1 MKLNG
6 VTDDALRLRL
16 FPFSLRDRAK
26 EWLRDEGSG
35 SFDTWDKLVKA
46 FLVKFLGQEKTA
58 RLRNELSTFR
68 QSDEE
73 SLYDA
78 WRRFKRLQR
87 QCPHH
92 GIPEWMLIQTFY
104 NGLTHE
110 FRIYIDAA
118 SGGSLLTKNPTE
130 AKELMSQ
137 RKRTRSTPQQQPQ
150 LDLESVTGCPHVV
163 FVPEF
168 PNQKQRFIELSRRKV
183 IPTRFFD
190 RSLLSKLGIDS
201 ECKNLFAKLGM
212 SQLFNM
218 NYRTY
223 EDLTLEFLS
232 SFDIEKGRNG
242 LVKYVVYRLLNRS
255 HRMSLEGFARKFG
268 LPCTGL
274 TVQPS
279 SFISGEL
286 WFAMTGENIE
296 SFQHALSHKIHQP
309 VLRLWTRFTGWTI
322 FGRIEPNNVRSDEI
336 SILGSYLRRGDE
348 DGDFKMNIAH
358 LFALHL
364 KKQGTT
370 YTTIKSNGERSN
382 IPIVLGGLVTHLA
395 LREGFDEASRCPVPG
410 PITLDQH
417 YLTTAGWLSI
427 DFNRFSWI
435 IGRTNRLSV
444 PLPSPDLT
452 KIMPHQPSY
461 LLQFPSDSSTP
472 VPAAPTRTY
481 FRREELRVGQLDLS
495 TRVQTIETNLRELNA
510 GQQDFRLSMY
520 PVYDYFCRQGYIPR
534 DGPHP
539 SWYHFPGA
547 GDMAGFLH
555 GAFQF

>member
-1 MKLNG
+1 MSKTVGDSSMNDAKKFTALVVDDTAIIRNIEEMLLNSKG
-6 VTDDALRLRL
+6 FKTKVVENGQEAVKT
-16 FPFSLRDRAK
+16 FI
-26 EWLRDEGSG
+26 EGN
-35 SFDTWDKLVKA
+35 SFDVIIMDMEMPIMD
-46 FLVKFLGQEKTA
+46 GIQE
-58 RLRNELSTFR
+58 
-68 QSDEE
+68 
-73 SLYDA
+73 
-78 WRRFKRLQR
+78 
-87 QCPHH
+87 
-92 GIPEWMLIQTFY
+92 
-104 NGLTHE
+104 
-110 FRIYIDAA
+110 
-118 SGGSLLTKNPTE
+118 
-130 AKELMSQ
+130 
-137 RKRTRSTPQQQPQ
+137 RTRSTPQQQPQ
-150 LDLESVTGCPHVV
+150 LDLESVTGYPHVV

-461 LLQFPSDSSTP
+461 LLQFLVIRLPL
-472 VPAAPTRTY
+472 Y
-481 FRREELRVGQLDLS
+481 QL
-495 TRVQTIETNLRELNA
+495 
-510 GQQDFRLSMY
+510 
-520 PVYDYFCRQGYIPR
+520 
-534 DGPHP
+534 PH
-539 SWYHFPGA
+539 
-547 GDMAGFLH
+547 
-555 GAFQF
+555 

>member
-1 MKLNG
+1 
-6 VTDDALRLRL
+6 
-16 FPFSLRDRAK
+16 
-26 EWLRDEGSG
+26 
-35 SFDTWDKLVKA
+35 
-46 FLVKFLGQEKTA
+46 
-58 RLRNELSTFR
+58 
-68 QSDEE
+68 
-73 SLYDA
+73 
-78 WRRFKRLQR
+78 
-87 QCPHH
+87 
-92 GIPEWMLIQTFY
+92 
-104 NGLTHE
+104 
-110 FRIYIDAA
+110 
-118 SGGSLLTKNPTE
+118 
-130 AKELMSQ
+130 MSQ

-150 LDLESVTGCPHVV
+150 LDLESVTGYPHVV

-520 PVYDYFCRQGYIPR
+520 PVYDYFCRQGLLQLKNALPQEKKVEEPAKTSPQLEEEKAAEVAEPEQPKV
-534 DGPHP
+534 DSAEEKQSAPPTSVKGEKN
-539 SWYHFPGA
+539 
-547 GDMAGFLH
+547 
-555 GAFQF
+555 

>member
-1 MKLNG
+1 
-6 VTDDALRLRL
+6 
-16 FPFSLRDRAK
+16 
-26 EWLRDEGSG
+26 
-35 SFDTWDKLVKA
+35 
-46 FLVKFLGQEKTA
+46 
-58 RLRNELSTFR
+58 
-68 QSDEE
+68 
-73 SLYDA
+73 
-78 WRRFKRLQR
+78 
-87 QCPHH
+87 
-92 GIPEWMLIQTFY
+92 
-104 NGLTHE
+104 
-110 FRIYIDAA
+110 
-118 SGGSLLTKNPTE
+118 
-130 AKELMSQ
+130 MSQ

-336 SILGSYLRRGDE
+336 SFLGSYLRRGDE

-358 LFALHL
+358 L
-364 KKQGTT
+364 
-370 YTTIKSNGERSN
+370 S
-382 IPIVLGGLVTHLA
+382 LVTHLA

-417 YLTTAGWLSI
+417 YLTTAGKGIS
-427 DFNRFSWI
+427 R
-435 IGRTNRLSV
+435 GMV
-444 PLPSPDLT
+444 PILLGITFPVREIWQVASAQNALPQEKKVEEPAKTSPQLEEE
-452 KIMPHQPSY
+452 KAAEVAEPEQPKV
-461 LLQFPSDSSTP
+461 DSAEEKQSAPPTSP
-472 VPAAPTRTY
+472 AEPAAVEAENVAEQEKENTETKDDDQAVEEAKKAIEELEVGQEVVYSCRGVLKGGTRACVEESKKENKEAEVKEA
-481 FRREELRVGQLDLS
+481 REETTVKQDDTAEAKKPAEKSDEVKAGPAAAPAEPEAEAA
-495 TRVQTIETNLRELNA
+495 VAVIEADTA
-510 GQQDFRLSMY
+510 
-520 PVYDYFCRQGYIPR
+520 
-534 DGPHP
+534 
-539 SWYHFPGA
+539 
-547 GDMAGFLH
+547 
-555 GAFQF
+555 

>member
-1 MKLNG
+1 
-6 VTDDALRLRL
+6 
-16 FPFSLRDRAK
+16 
-26 EWLRDEGSG
+26 
-35 SFDTWDKLVKA
+35 
-46 FLVKFLGQEKTA
+46 
-58 RLRNELSTFR
+58 
-68 QSDEE
+68 
-73 SLYDA
+73 
-78 WRRFKRLQR
+78 
-87 QCPHH
+87 
-92 GIPEWMLIQTFY
+92 
-104 NGLTHE
+104 
-110 FRIYIDAA
+110 
-118 SGGSLLTKNPTE
+118 
-130 AKELMSQ
+130 
-137 RKRTRSTPQQQPQ
+137 
-150 LDLESVTGCPHVV
+150 
-163 FVPEF
+163 
-168 PNQKQRFIELSRRKV
+168 
-183 IPTRFFD
+183 
-190 RSLLSKLGIDS
+190 
-201 ECKNLFAKLGM
+201 M

-242 LVKYVVYRLLNRS
+242 LVKHVVYRLLNRS

-279 SFISGEL
+279 SFNSGEL

-296 SFQHALSHKIHQP
+296 SFQHAPSHKIHQP

-348 DGDFKMNIAH
+348 DGDFTMNIAH

-435 IGRTNRLSV
+435 IGRTNRFSV
-444 PLPSPDLT
+444 PLPSPALT

-472 VPAAPTRTY
+472 AIMAGIR
-481 FRREELRVGQLDLS
+481 ELRVGQLDLS
-495 TRVQTIETNLRELNA
+495 TRVQTIETSLRELNA
-510 GQQDFRLSMY
+510 GQQDFRLAMY
-520 PVYDYFCRQGYIPR
+520 PVYDYFCRQGNIPR

-547 GDMAGFLH
+547 GDMAAMGDSESAFIVAHKKATLTKLSNGVERISVSIDLYNHGSLSFAAVGVDPSIMGFGPAFAIPAAVKYVGLKLNDINLFEINEAFASQYVYCCKKLNLDPAKVNVNE
-555 GAFQF
+555 GAIALGYPLGATADEHDLKFKNFLESEFCDLDSLLDYNALPDY

>member
-1 MKLNG
+1 
-6 VTDDALRLRL
+6 
-16 FPFSLRDRAK
+16 
-26 EWLRDEGSG
+26 
-35 SFDTWDKLVKA
+35 
-46 FLVKFLGQEKTA
+46 
-58 RLRNELSTFR
+58 
-68 QSDEE
+68 
-73 SLYDA
+73 
-78 WRRFKRLQR
+78 
-87 QCPHH
+87 
-92 GIPEWMLIQTFY
+92 
-104 NGLTHE
+104 
-110 FRIYIDAA
+110 
-118 SGGSLLTKNPTE
+118 
-130 AKELMSQ
+130 
-137 RKRTRSTPQQQPQ
+137 
-150 LDLESVTGCPHVV
+150 
-163 FVPEF
+163 
-168 PNQKQRFIELSRRKV
+168 
-183 IPTRFFD
+183 
-190 RSLLSKLGIDS
+190 
-201 ECKNLFAKLGM
+201 M

-242 LVKYVVYRLLNRS
+242 LVKHVVYRLLNRS

-279 SFISGEL
+279 SFNSGEL

-296 SFQHALSHKIHQP
+296 SFQHAPSHKIHQP

-348 DGDFKMNIAH
+348 DGDFTMNIAH

-435 IGRTNRLSV
+435 IGRTNRFSV
-444 PLPSPDLT
+444 PLPSPALT

-472 VPAAPTRTY
+472 AIMAGIR
-481 FRREELRVGQLDLS
+481 ELRVGQLDLS
-495 TRVQTIETNLRELNA
+495 TRVQTIETSLRELNA
-510 GQQDFRLSMY
+510 GQQDFRLAMY
-520 PVYDYFCRQGYIPR
+520 PVYDYFCRQGNIPR

-539 SWYHFPGA
+539 SCLPHHHQQQRQQEVKGKRSKKPSGMGKKSFKKVEAMKVVYISTPMKVTTSASKFRAIVQELTGRESDVVNIMETSGGNDTWIINEDHIVSGCNTPEVTKNYANTNQRSLLDNTNQRSLVDNTNERSLVDNTNGSSPSVSSSEEFVEQFDGVFVKGQDSNFGVIDHSS
-547 GDMAGFLH
+547 FLYD
-555 GAFQF
+555 QFFHQLDVLGYY